1 MCNRHNK
8 GLIEWK
14 YFPIQVLGLQSI
26 LEMKSHIRVSRE
38 SYNNTLTF
46 DHERKLTNYKTITKV
61 ALNERRSLRT
71 KPNSVK
77 CDTWHKY
84 IIACCVSA
92 DVHLW
97 MRSEGGNWRLGLG
110 LWPSRIARDYW
121 DVASLIRLDVLWW
134 NLWDPNKEAQSRSGC
149 SRGAFY
155 VTTRSC
161 DLPSGKQVSIVSS
174 RYATKEASYERRPE
188 K

>member
-1 MCNRHNK
+1 
-8 GLIEWK
+8 
-14 YFPIQVLGLQSI
+14 
-26 LEMKSHIRVSRE
+26 MKIHCHIIRVSRE
-38 SYNNTLTF
+38 SCNNTLSF
-46 DHERKLTNYKTITKV
+46 DHERKLANYKTITKEV
-61 ALNERRSLRT
+61 LNRGRSTSQNQGNR
-71 KPNSVK
+71 KKPSFDPNSVK

-110 LWPSRIARDYW
+110 LWPSRIARDNW
-121 DVASLIRLDVLWW
+121 DVASMIRLDVLWW
-134 NLWDPNKEAQSRSGC
+134 NLWNPNKEAQSRSGC

-174 RYATKEASYERRPE
+174 RYATKEASYERRLE
-188 K
+188 KQRCPYLGGGLLARS

>member
-1 MCNRHNK
+1 
-8 GLIEWK
+8 
-14 YFPIQVLGLQSI
+14 
-26 LEMKSHIRVSRE
+26 MKSHCHIIRVSRE
-38 SYNNTLTF
+38 SCNNTLTF
-46 DHERKLTNYKTITKV
+46 DHERKLTSYKTITKV
-61 ALNERRSLRT
+61 VRNRGPSLRT
-71 KPNSVK
+71 KGTAKKPSFDPNSVK

-110 LWPSRIARDYW
+110 LWPSSIARDNW
-121 DVASLIRLDVLWW
+121 DVASMIRLDVLWW

-149 SRGAFY
+149 RKGCFL
-155 VTTRSC
+155 C
-161 DLPSGKQVSIVSS
+161 DDALLWPSFREASKHRFKSPA
-174 RYATKEASYERRPE
+174 YATKEASYERRPE